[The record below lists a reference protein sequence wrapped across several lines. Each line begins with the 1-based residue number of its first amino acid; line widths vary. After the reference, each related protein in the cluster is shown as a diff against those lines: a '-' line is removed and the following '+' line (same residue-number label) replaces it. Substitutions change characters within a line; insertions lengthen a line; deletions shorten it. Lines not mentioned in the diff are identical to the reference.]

1 MSHLYT
7 VKQTADILGFSTN
20 TVYKYLNEGYIKAA
34 RSNSKQGRFRITKLA
49 IEEFL
54 GEKLSDTSSKDK
66 IEVNEPIEAV
76 ADSGDETA
84 KEQISE
90 VKRVERADHV
100 QTQKLSP
107 PLSVKAMRW
116 LILVSL
122 LLIIGDLFR
131 SEGFSYWHQSVR
143 LALISI
149 FVLVAYQ
156 YGGVNNKNKGIK
168 NYSE

>member
-34 RSNSKQGRFRITKLA
+34 RSNSKQGRFRITKQA

-54 GEKLSDTSSKDK
+54 GEKLSDTSKDSQ
-66 IEVNEPIEAV
+66 IEVNGSIKAV
-76 ADSGDETA
+76 TDNEVETT
-84 KEQISE
+84 KGQISAL
-90 VKRVERADHV
+90 KRVEKSDLE
-100 QTQKLSP
+100 QTLKLSP

-116 LILVSL
+116 LILISL

-131 SEGFSYWHQSVR
+131 SEGFSYWHQAVR
-143 LALISI
+143 IALISI

-156 YGGVNNKNKGIK
+156 YGGVRSKENRA
-168 NYSE
+168 